1 LAEVLQM
8 SMLSIDSLFSH
19 FYVLPG
25 ETQPPPQKIAPFG
38 LCYVNGVSK
47 FNLLLND
54 FLFNIADF
62 LLTLHLLVSIMPS
75 VL

>member
-25 ETQPPPQKIAPFG
+25 KTRTPKIAPFG

-47 FNLLLND
+47 FKLND

-62 LLTLHLLVSIMPS
+62 LLTLHLLVSIVPS